1 MSDEILV
8 VQNSIANIPEYKITI
23 AIETLGYEYW
33 FQHWL
38 WGGSTLR
45 GGVIVD
51 WVVFTPTPT
60 PLEYDGLHW
69 HTGAASEED
78 NLQRIRVAQYFKV
91 PEVIVITSLEVDSDT
106 PQDEVLAVVREK
118 LGGMF

>member
-23 AIETLGYEYW
+23 AIETLGYDYW
-33 FQHWL
+33 FQKWL
-38 WGGSTLR
+38 WGGSRLR

-51 WVVFTPTPT
+51 WVVFTPLPT
-60 PLEYDGLHW
+60 PLEYDGTYW
-69 HTGAASEED
+69 HTGEASEED
-78 NLQRIRVAQYFKV
+78 KLQRIRVAEYYNV

-106 PQDEVLAVVREK
+106 EQDEVLRVVREK
-118 LGGMF
+118 LR

>member
-8 VQNSIANIPEYKITI
+8 VQNSIANIPEYKITK
-23 AIETLGYEYW
+23 AIETLGYDYW
-33 FQHWL
+33 FQYWL
-38 WGGSTLR
+38 FGGSTLR

-51 WVVFTPTPT
+51 WVVLTPLPT
-60 PLEYDGLHW
+60 PLEYDGTYW

-78 NLQRIRVAQYFKV
+78 NLQRIRVAQHFNV

>member
-23 AIETLGYEYW
+23 AIETLGYDYW
-33 FQHWL
+33 FQKWL
-38 WGGSTLR
+38 WGGSRLR

-51 WVVFTPTPT
+51 WVVFTPLPT

-69 HTGAASEED
+69 HEGAASEED
-78 NLQRIRVAQYFKV
+78 KLQRVRIAQYFRV
-91 PEVIVITSLEVDSDT
+91 AEVIVINSLEVDADT
-106 PQDEVLAVVREK
+106 PQEEVVRVVREK
-118 LGGMF
+118 LG

>member
-8 VQNSIANIPEYKITI
+8 VQNSIANIPEYKITM
-23 AIETLGYEYW
+23 AIETLGYDYF
-33 FQHWL
+33 FQYWL

-51 WVVFTPTPT
+51 WVVFTPRPT

-78 NLQRIRVAQYFKV
+78 KLQRIRVAQHFRV
-91 PEVIVITSLEVDSDT
+91 AEVKVITSLEVDSDT
-106 PQDEVLAVVREK
+106 PQDEVLRVVRDK
-118 LGGMF
+118 LS

>member
-23 AIETLGYEYW
+23 AIETLGYDYW
-33 FQHWL
+33 FQKWL
-38 WGGSTLR
+38 WGGSRLR

-51 WVVFTPTPT
+51 WVVFTPLPT
-60 PLEYDGLHW
+60 PLEYDGTYW
-69 HTGAASEED
+69 HTGEASEED
-78 NLQRIRVAQYFKV
+78 KLQRIRIAQYYGV
-91 PEVIVITSLEVDSDT
+91 PEVKVITSLEVDSDT